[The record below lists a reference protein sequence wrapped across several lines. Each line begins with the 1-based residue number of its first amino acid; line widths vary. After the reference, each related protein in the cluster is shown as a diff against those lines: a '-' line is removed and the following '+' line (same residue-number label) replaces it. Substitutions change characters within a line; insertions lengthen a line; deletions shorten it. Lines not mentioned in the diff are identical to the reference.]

1 MHSKNVLCV
10 NTSGASYSRTSP
22 QPIITSESWGDA
34 QQRTFLFFLYTM
46 RWLSY
51 SIQIWTFS
59 CRPWRWRTLSARYFS
74 LRGRRIVSFD
84 SQPKKIIL
92 FFYSV
97 SDESTY
103 PQTSPPPPRKVRYRG
118 YRRLWPIESGVKGNK
133 RNPKPFFSSFLFA
146 DYWNNIQRWGRR
158 GAIKWATEF
167 VPFTSLSLPFVMTT
181 ERGVCGVKKGKRELG
196 YALAPLCLW
205 LL

>member
-59 CRPWRWRTLSARYFS
+59 CRPWRGGHSRLVTSACGGGGLFLS
-74 LRGRRIVSFD
+74 IP
-84 SQPKKIIL
+84 SQKKIIL

-133 RNPKPFFSSFLFA
+133 RNPKPFFLLFYSPTIETTYRGGEGEGQSNGRPSSCPSLHFLC
-146 DYWNNIQRWGRR
+146 R
-158 GAIKWATEF
+158 
-167 VPFTSLSLPFVMTT
+167 L
-181 ERGVCGVKKGKRELG
+181 
-196 YALAPLCLW
+196 
-205 LL
+205 